1 MTFRSASI
9 QLAALAVLFCL
20 SAPPALAWNCPEQ
33 IKAAEDAIK
42 RAEAMKLSPEARG
55 LVELA
60 KRTLDEARKNHAD
73 AKSKID
79 HANAMWRAKAA
90 QAQAESAAAIS
101 TP

>member
-1 MTFRSASI
+1 MRVPSLRLPTF
-9 QLAALAVLFCL
+9 AVLLSLCL
-20 SAPPALAWNCPEQ
+20 GVTPALAWNCPVQ

-42 RAEAMKLSPEARG
+42 RAETMKLSPDARG

-60 KRTLDEARKNHAD
+60 KRTLAEARKDHAE
-73 AKSKID
+73 AKAKID

-101 TP
+101 SP